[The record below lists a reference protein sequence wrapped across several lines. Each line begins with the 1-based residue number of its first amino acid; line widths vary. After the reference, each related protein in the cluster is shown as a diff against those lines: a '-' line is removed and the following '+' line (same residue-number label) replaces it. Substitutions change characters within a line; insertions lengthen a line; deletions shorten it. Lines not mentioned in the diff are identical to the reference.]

1 MWRDTLLPVIE
12 ARLVSKVYG
21 TGDKPVR
28 ILENWT
34 QIIEPGSFMA
44 LVGRSGSGKTT
55 LLNLIGGLD
64 RPTSG
69 QIMIG
74 GRHLESMTDAE
85 LSLFR
90 NETVGF
96 VFQTF
101 FLRPLRSA
109 LENVIVPLLF
119 STKSLREA
127 RALGKDALEMVG
139 LGSHAGT
146 QVRHLSG
153 GQRQRVAVARAIIN
167 KPSLLLADEPTGNLD
182 SETALEIFELL
193 RDYNL
198 NHSATVVMVT
208 HDPLV
213 ERFSIPRFTIENR
226 NLVPLNK
233 SSTDNRDIR
242 SAERQDL

>member
-1 MWRDTLLPVIE
+1 LTVIE
-12 ARLVSKVYG
+12 ARLVSKVYE
-21 TGDKPVR
+21 TGDRPVR
-28 ILENWT
+28 VLEDWT
-34 QIIEPGSFMA
+34 QVIEPGSFMA

-55 LLNLIGGLD
+55 LLNIVGGLD

-69 QIMIG
+69 QIMID
-74 GRHLESMTDAE
+74 GRHLESMSDAE

-119 STKSLREA
+119 SSKTLREA
-127 RALGKDALEMVG
+127 RALGREALEKVG
-139 LGSHAGT
+139 LNHLAST
-146 QVRHLSG
+146 QVRRLSG
-153 GQRQRVAVARAIIN
+153 GQRQRVAVARAIVN
-167 KPSLLLADEPTGNLD
+167 KPTLLLADEPTGNLD
-182 SETALEIFELL
+182 GETALEIFELL

-198 NHSATVVMVT
+198 NHKATVMMVT

-213 ERFSIPRFTIENR
+213 ERFNIPRFTIENR
-226 NLVPLNK
+226 NLVPLTDSIHVNR
-233 SSTDNRDIR
+233 STR
-242 SAERQDL
+242 SAERQES

>member
-1 MWRDTLLPVIE
+1 MTVIE
-12 ARLVSKVYG
+12 ARLVSKVYE
-21 TGDKPVR
+21 TGDRPVR
-28 ILENWT
+28 VLEDWT
-34 QIIEPGSFMA
+34 QVIEPGSFMA

-55 LLNLIGGLD
+55 LLNIVGGLD

-69 QIMIG
+69 QIMID
-74 GRHLESMTDAE
+74 GRHLESMSDAE

-119 STKSLREA
+119 SSKTLREA
-127 RALGKDALEMVG
+127 RALGREALEKVG
-139 LGSHAGT
+139 LNHLAST
-146 QVRHLSG
+146 QVRRLSG
-153 GQRQRVAVARAIIN
+153 GQRQRVAVARAIVN
-167 KPSLLLADEPTGNLD
+167 KPTLLLADEPTGNLD
-182 SETALEIFELL
+182 GETALEIFELL

-198 NHSATVVMVT
+198 NHKATVMMVT

-213 ERFSIPRFTIENR
+213 ERFNIPRFTIENR
-226 NLVPLNK
+226 NLVPLTDSIHVNR
-233 SSTDNRDIR
+233 STR
-242 SAERQDL
+242 SAERQES

>member
-1 MWRDTLLPVIE
+1 MTVIE
-12 ARLVSKVYG
+12 ARLVSKVYE
-21 TGDKPVR
+21 TGDKPVSV
-28 ILENWT
+28 LENWT
-34 QIIEPGSFMA
+34 QVIEPGSFMA

-55 LLNLIGGLD
+55 LLNIVGGLD

-69 QIMIG
+69 QIMID

-119 STKSLREA
+119 SSKSLREA
-127 RALGKDALEMVG
+127 RTLGREALEKVG
-139 LGSHAGT
+139 LSHLAST
-146 QVRHLSG
+146 QVRRLSG
-153 GQRQRVAVARAIIN
+153 GQRQRVAVARAIVN
-167 KPSLLLADEPTGNLD
+167 KPTLLLADEPTGNLD
-182 SETALEIFELL
+182 GETALEIFELL

-198 NHSATVVMVT
+198 NHKATVIMVT

-213 ERFSIPRFTIENR
+213 ERFNIPRFTIENR
-226 NLVPLNK
+226 NLVPLTDSIHFN
-233 SSTDNRDIR
+233 SSTR
-242 SAERQDL
+242 SAERQES

>member
-1 MWRDTLLPVIE
+1 MPVIE
-12 ARLVSKVYG
+12 ARLVSKIYE

-28 ILENWT
+28 VLENWT
-34 QIIEPGSFMA
+34 QVIESGSFMA

-55 LLNLIGGLD
+55 LLNLMGGLD
-64 RPTSG
+64 RPTTG
-69 QIMIG
+69 HIIVG
-74 GRHLESMTDAE
+74 GRHLESLSDAE
-85 LSLFR
+85 LSQFR

-119 STKSLREA
+119 SAKPLRQA
-127 RALGKDALEMVG
+127 RTLGREALEMVG

-198 NHSATVVMVT
+198 NHNATVVMVT

-213 ERFSIPRFTIENR
+213 ERFSIPRFTIENC
-226 NLVPLNK
+226 NLVPLNN
-233 SSTDNRDIR
+233 SSTDNRNVG
-242 SAERQDL
+242 SAERQGLDV